1 MHTCIFY
8 HIWMYICSPKT
19 CPKWDQRLNRI
30 LQLDQQGCYRCKN
43 FPTRRHRP
51 SNISRQ
57 REWGMEGCMDFFGV
71 GKNSR
76 NFWDIG
82 NMWNVWKQFLCHPY
96 SYFFPTFVFFTAWR
110 SRLLSNCFFPPSQLL
125 DMLFLFVFCGGGESH
140 FDWDAE
146 VQKYLAVSKVSL

>member
-1 MHTCIFY
+1 MHTYIFY

-96 SYFFPTFVFFTAWR
+96 SYFFPTFVFLYCMKI
-110 SRLLSNCFFPPSQLL
+110 SL
-125 DMLFLFVFCGGGESH
+125 
-140 FDWDAE
+140 E
-146 VQKYLAVSKVSL
+146 VQLFFSTFPASWHAFSFCFLRRWRIPLWLGCWGTKIPRCQ